1 MSKLFEY
8 SKPVEGQLFI
18 GRKEEVRHLSDH
30 FLLQTNAAIV
40 APQGW
45 GKSSLVRQAYK
56 DAVRKERNLKLVY
69 LSLSTV
75 RNEER
80 FYELL
85 VQSVLRTV
93 SSSQSEV
100 SENVRRYF
108 PDIHPK
114 VGFKS
119 DSTDDLAI
127 EFDWE
132 EIRKNQDFLLKLP
145 SVVAADKDC
154 RFVVC
159 VDDFHSVSLF
169 NDPDTFASRIND
181 IWGTDSKVTYCIC
194 GAPNAFFEK
203 FISKTPVLK
212 YGKLIRLS
220 MIGRKD
226 TVISLRD
233 RFADSGKYL
242 DDEMAELIIDL
253 ADNHPFYIQQIAHL
267 SWMGT
272 SVVCSRDVVTASH
285 SSIVDQMGLVF
296 ENLTES
302 LTSQQLCYLHAV
314 LAGESII
321 STSEVLHR
329 HHITSAT
336 SASRSKAAL
345 LERGMVC
352 IRDGKVSFTDP
363 LYAYWLNN
371 RYFK

>member
-85 VQSVLRTV
+85 VQSVLRAV

-145 SVVAADKDC
+145 SVVAADKDY

-226 TVISLRD
+226 TVTSLRD

-285 SSIVDQMGLVF
+285 SAIVDQMGLVF

>member
-85 VQSVLRTV
+85 VQSVLRAV

-145 SVVAADKDC
+145 SVVAADKDY

-169 NDPDTFASRIND
+169 NDPDTFANRIND

-220 MIGRKD
+220 MIDRKD
-226 TVISLRD
+226 TVTSLRD